1 VDIEKILRE
10 ILKNFWLSL
19 KSLPVILGAF
29 GLAFLLLALTV
40 IGALFYTPGQPDEGT
55 PTAIL
60 TIVPG
65 PTSTLFVPTAT
76 ATRVSSVI
84 PDMPPSPIPG
94 MIGVSAYVQIFGTDG
109 AGLNIR
115 EGASLAAE
123 VRFVAYEAEVFEVRE
138 GPVVADGFTWWFL
151 VTPVDAARSGWA
163 AANYLS
169 VVPRP

>member
-1 VDIEKILRE
+1 VDIEKTLRE
-10 ILKNFWLSL
+10 ILNNLWLSL

-29 GLAFLLLALTV
+29 GLAFALLALLIVAV
-40 IGALFYTPGQPDEGT
+40 IFSTPAGPSENL

-76 ATRVSSVI
+76 STRVPSVTADI
-84 PDMPPSPIPG
+84 PPSPIPG
-94 MIGVSAYVQIFGTDG
+94 MIGVGAFVQIFGTEG
-109 AGLNIR
+109 VGLNIR
-115 EGASLAAE
+115 SGAGLSNDIN
-123 VRFVAYEAEVFEVRE
+123 FVAYDAEVFEVRD
-138 GPVVADGFTWWFL
+138 GPIVTDNITWWFL
-151 VTPVDAARSGWA
+151 VTPVDESRNGWA